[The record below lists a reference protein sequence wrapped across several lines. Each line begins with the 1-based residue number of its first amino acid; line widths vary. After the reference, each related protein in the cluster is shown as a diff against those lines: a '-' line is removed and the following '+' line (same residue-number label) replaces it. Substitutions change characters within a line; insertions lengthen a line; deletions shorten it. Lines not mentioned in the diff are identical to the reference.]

1 MADYTVNYEDE
12 RFKDVEAQKQQALT
26 DVNKTYDDMI
36 NQSDQFYQT
45 QIDASKDWAEKQQQ
59 LQQEQTDFTIEQIEQ
74 QKQQAEKDYKKE
86 QTAAYVDY
94 KKQSNEYGAQ
104 AEQMAA
110 NGLSSTGYS
119 ETSKVGMYNTYQNR
133 VAVAKES
140 VNQAILSYNNAMK
153 EAQLQNSSAQA
164 EIAYNALQQ
173 QLQFALEGFQYK
185 NTLVSEKT
193 QAQQNVENTYYG
205 RWQDV
210 LSQINQENALAEEV
224 RQYNENLKLQ
234 QQELAYQKA
243 QDERN
248 YQLQLK
254 QLAEEQRQFNESLA
268 ASKSSSSSGSASI
281 NKNAVSTAYY
291 QGDLNSDANVYG
303 TFSNGYQPK
312 GISGHGK
319 LSKSGA
325 TYSFDT
331 QTLYGQKQ
339 NVTQNVWTAEDGTY
353 WYWDGVDN
361 KYKQLKYNS
370 QKETFSP
377 M

>member
-26 DVNKTYDDMI
+26 DVNKTYDQMI

-45 QIDASKDWAEKQQQ
+45 QIEVSKEWAEKQQQ

-110 NGLSSTGYS
+110 NGLGSTGYS

-140 VNQAILSYNNAMK
+140 LNQAVLSYNNAMK
-153 EAQLQNSSAQA
+153 EAQLQNSSTQA
-164 EIAYNALQQ
+164 EMAYNALQQ

-210 LSQINQENALAEEV
+210 LSQINQENALAEEI
-224 RQYNENLKLQ
+224 RRYNENLKLQ
-234 QQELAYQKA
+234 QQELTYQKQ

-254 QLAEEQRQFNESLA
+254 QLAEEQRQFNESLY
-268 ASKSSSSSGSASI
+268 ASTSSSSSGSASI
-281 NKNAVSTAYY
+281 NKYAVNTAYY
-291 QGDLNSDANVYG
+291 QGDLNSDAEIYG

-312 GISGHGK
+312 GISEYGK
-319 LSKSGA
+319 VSKTGQ
-325 TYSFDT
+325 TITIDT
-331 QTLYGQKQ
+331 QTLSGQKQ
-339 NVTQNVWTAEDGTY
+339 TVTQNVWQTPDGTK
-353 WYWDGVDN
+353 WYWDGRYN
-361 KYKQLKYNS
+361 KYIQLK
-370 QKETFSP
+370 
-377 M
+377 